1 MQANSKNFS
10 YSRNLFFDILAYI
23 KNNAYLC
30 SENIINNVSHNF
42 CFNGARRCETM
53 GIFYCLIVDIYDI
66 IETVV
71 NIKYIVNKFGNF
83 VKGYSIDFYYD
94 INIDFSEGEKEDFYY
109 LEDVNFNDEVRVYT
123 RFGFINVIK
132 LIFIII

>member
-30 SENIINNVSHNF
+30 DENFINNHSHNF

-53 GIFYCLIVDIYDI
+53 SIFYCLIIDINDIVEIVVD
-66 IETVV
+66 
-71 NIKYIVNKFGNF
+71 IKYIINRLGNF
-83 VKGYSIDFYYD
+83 VKVDNIDFYCEVG
-94 INIDFSEGEKEDFYY
+94 IDF
-109 LEDVNFNDEVRVYT
+109 N
-123 RFGFINVIK
+123 
-132 LIFIII
+132 

>member
-10 YSRNLFFDILAYI
+10 YSRNLFSDILAYI

-53 GIFYCLIVDIYDI
+53 GIFYCLIVDINNI
-66 IETVV
+66 VEIVV
-71 NIKYIVNKFGNF
+71 GIKYIVNKLENF
-83 VKGYSIDFYYD
+83 V
-94 INIDFSEGEKEDFYY
+94 
-109 LEDVNFNDEVRVYT
+109 R
-123 RFGFINVIK
+123 
-132 LIFIII
+132 